1 MRKAVIVP
9 AAAAVAILLAA
20 AAAASLPAESDAA
33 SARPPSK
40 KFHFTQTLD
49 SWADPGIGRNGTQIA
64 MFVSPSGG
72 SIFDGSMTYA
82 ASRPV
87 GVMVL
92 HELGDG
98 QEGGGQPVWTVDG
111 ETHYA
116 LSLHGGPSR
125 SGSAEFTGAAVA
137 LYSSAGRFAATATL
151 DGWVRGLPTE
161 VVMRAVTVDAGPA
174 RIELARGAVPAYLPL
189 HAGLYNGTGLLYVV
203 TDASG
208 AEYAEMVSK
217 RQGWRVER
225 APALADAP
233 PDAVSDVYVFTNGVA
248 GGGLRG
254 YQDDVFSST
263 PGQPR
268 EYSALRQVS
277 EVAWKVGQRPSVLSS
292 EAEVLDARNG
302 SRVTVERI
310 GVVANMPQV
319 QWDGGRMAVRADGYA
334 VAGNETY
341 DGAQLARVDEQSM
354 TATFI
359 AHRAWGPDGRTVYR
373 IVTDAAPG
381 GPAGAMGAAPA
392 PLLAELVGTGA
403 AADAYEFSNGLRGQ
417 GQLGFQPGI
426 STVAPGEDSYTPIM
440 HLYVAKWGDERE
452 ATVLQTVADVEA
464 LEDSEDIDVT
474 LALPLNADFVVN
486 SPVVDP
492 FQVGGGGD
500 DGGGA
505 GGGDDAG
512 DDDAGGN
519 GAGGD
524 DDAGAG
530 DDDAGGSAGDDD
542 AGGSA
547 GDDDAGGSAGDDDAE
562 NGSNP

>member
-1 MRKAVIVP
+1 MRKAVVLP
-9 AAAAVAILLAA
+9 AAAAAAILLAAA

-49 SWADPGIGRNGTQIA
+49 SWADPGVGRNGTQIA

-92 HELGDG
+92 HELADG
-98 QEGGGQPVWTVDG
+98 QEGSGQPVWTVDG

-151 DGWVRGLPTE
+151 DGWVRGPPTE
-161 VVMRAVTVDAGPA
+161 VVMRTVVVDAGPA
-174 RIELARGAVPAYLPL
+174 RLELARGAVPAHLPL

-203 TDASG
+203 TDASDDK
-208 AEYAEMVSK
+208 YAEMVSQ

-225 APALADAP
+225 APALANAP

-292 EAEVLDARNG
+292 EAEVLEARNG

-310 GVVANMPQV
+310 GAVANMPQV
-319 QWDGGRMAVRADGYA
+319 RWDGGQMAVRADGYA

-403 AADAYEFSNGLRGQ
+403 AADAYEFVNGVRGQ

-426 STVAPGEDSYTPIM
+426 STVAPGGDSYTPIM
-440 HLYVAKWGDERE
+440 HLYVAKWGAERE
-452 ATVLQTVADVEA
+452 ASVLQTVADVEA
-464 LEDSEDIDVT
+464 LEDSGDIGVT

-492 FQVGGGGD
+492 FQ
-500 DGGGA
+500 GGA
-505 GGGDDAG
+505 GGDDAG
-512 DDDAGGN
+512 

-524 DDAGAG
+524 DAGGAG
-530 DDDAGGSAGDDD
+530 GDDAGGAGGDD
-542 AGGSA
+542 AGGAGGDDGA
-547 GDDDAGGSAGDDDAE
+547 GDAGNGGS
-562 NGSNP
+562 P

>member
-1 MRKAVIVP
+1 M
-9 AAAAVAILLAA
+9 
-20 AAAASLPAESDAA
+20 
-33 SARPPSK
+33 
-40 KFHFTQTLD
+40 
-49 SWADPGIGRNGTQIA
+49 
-64 MFVSPSGG
+64 
-72 SIFDGSMTYA
+72 
-82 ASRPV
+82 
-87 GVMVL
+87 
-92 HELGDG
+92 
-98 QEGGGQPVWTVDG
+98 
-111 ETHYA
+111 
-116 LSLHGGPSR
+116 
-125 SGSAEFTGAAVA
+125 
-137 LYSSAGRFAATATL
+137 
-151 DGWVRGLPTE
+151 
-161 VVMRAVTVDAGPA
+161 
-174 RIELARGAVPAYLPL
+174 
-189 HAGLYNGTGLLYVV
+189 
-203 TDASG
+203 
-208 AEYAEMVSK
+208 
-217 RQGWRVER
+217 
-225 APALADAP
+225 
-233 PDAVSDVYVFTNGVA
+233 
-248 GGGLRG
+248 
-254 YQDDVFSST
+254 
-263 PGQPR
+263 
-268 EYSALRQVS
+268 
-277 EVAWKVGQRPSVLSS
+277 
-292 EAEVLDARNG
+292 
-302 SRVTVERI
+302 
-310 GVVANMPQV
+310 
-319 QWDGGRMAVRADGYA
+319 
-334 VAGNETY
+334 AGNETY

-505 GGGDDAG
+505 GGDDDAGGNGAGGDDDAGGNGAGGDDDAGAG

-542 AGGSA
+542 A
-547 GDDDAGGSAGDDDAE
+547 E
-562 NGSNP
+562 NGGNP

>member
-1 MRKAVIVP
+1 MKKAVIVP
-9 AAAAVAILLAA
+9 AVAAILLAA
-20 AAAASLPAESDAA
+20 AAAAALAAESDAA

-49 SWADPGIGRNGTQIA
+49 SWDDPGVGRNGTQIA
-64 MFVSPSGG
+64 MFVSPSEGR
-72 SIFDGSMTYA
+72 IFDGSLTYA

-92 HELGDG
+92 HELAAG
-98 QEGGGQPVWTVDG
+98 QEGAGQPVWTVDG

-116 LSLHGGPSR
+116 LSLHGAPSR

-137 LYSSAGRFAATATL
+137 LYSAAGRFAATATL
-151 DGWVRGLPTE
+151 DGWVRGPPTE
-161 VVMRAVTVDAGPA
+161 VVMRTVQVDAGPP
-174 RIELARGAVPAYLPL
+174 RLELARGAVPAYVPL
-189 HAGLYNGTGLLYVV
+189 HSGLHNGSALLYVV

-208 AEYAEMVSK
+208 AEYAEMVSQ
-217 RQGWRVER
+217 RQGWRVEP

-233 PDAVSDVYVFTNGVA
+233 PAALSDVYVFTNGVA
-248 GGGLRG
+248 GGGIRG

-277 EVAWKVGQRPSVLSS
+277 EVAWKIGQRPSVLGS
-292 EAEVLDARNG
+292 EAEVLEALNG
-302 SRVTVERI
+302 SRVTVERT

-319 QWDGGRMAVRADGYA
+319 KWDGGQMAVRPDGYA

-359 AHRAWGPDGRTVYR
+359 AHRVWGPDGRTMYR

-392 PLLAELVGTGA
+392 PLLAELVGTPA
-403 AADAYEFSNGLRGQ
+403 AADAYEFGSGVRGQ

-426 STVAPGEDSYTPIM
+426 STVAPGEESYTPIM
-440 HLYVAKWGDERE
+440 HLYVAKWGDER
-452 ATVLQTVADVEA
+452 AASVLQTVADVRA
-464 LEDSEDIDVT
+464 LEGSEDIDVT

-492 FQVGGGGD
+492 FQ
-500 DGGGA
+500 GGGA
-505 GGGDDAG
+505 GRAAAAGGGENGGEDEGEGNGEDEG
-512 DDDAGGN
+512 ESGGNGEDEGEGNGEDDDAG
-519 GAGGD
+519 
-524 DDAGAG
+524 
-530 DDDAGGSAGDDD
+530 
-542 AGGSA
+542 
-547 GDDDAGGSAGDDDAE
+547 
-562 NGSNP
+562 P